1 MDRLKNYF
9 IKQNISYTKLNN
21 VIITGYKEINNKN
34 KYIIITSFDL
44 SEYFPS
50 WKSKYKIKEITEY
63 YLHKNHFMCYAY
75 IIDIKY
81 YNPLFKEFKQ
91 STIIGI
97 IRKVS
102 CDNLILVYFYI
113 SNNEFLRASYCTNIN
128 YLIDFNDKLIFKRFM

>member
-1 MDRLKNYF
+1 
-9 IKQNISYTKLNN
+9 
-21 VIITGYKEINNKN
+21 
-34 KYIIITSFDL
+34 
-44 SEYFPS
+44 
-50 WKSKYKIKEITEY
+50 
-63 YLHKNHFMCYAY
+63 MCYAY